1 MRKTI
6 KIFFICLGSLIVVP
20 PGSCLHASADN
31 EYLSVTG
38 PCYQTFPQDHGAH
51 PGYRTEWW
59 YYTGNLKAA
68 SGDRYGYQLTFFRSQ
83 ISPPGADERWPQ
95 PPSDWRTQ
103 QIFAGHAAIS
113 DLGGQKHYHA
123 ERMARQ
129 ALKLAGT
136 TQKEGATTIFIG
148 PWSATIRADTH
159 HLTAKTPDFAID
171 LALQSSKPPV
181 LHGKAGYSRK
191 GSSAQNASCYYSLTR
206 LLTKGKLA
214 ADGKTMV
221 VEGLSW
227 MDHEYSTAPLESG
240 IIGWDWFSL
249 QLSNQ
254 TELMLYLLR
263 KTDNQINDAS
273 SGTFIDAS
281 GKPQHLNIHDFNIR
295 VLKEWKSPQTG
306 GVYPVAWRIQVLPLD
321 LELNIAANLADQE
334 MLTAVSTGVT
344 YWEGSVSGNGTV
356 VTKRV
361 QAEGYV
367 ELTGYADAIDAP
379 M

>member
-6 KIFFICLGSLIVVP
+6 KILFIYLGSLIVVML
-20 PGSCLHASADN
+20 GAWLHASAEND
-31 EYLSVTG
+31 YLAVTG

-59 YYTGNLKAA
+59 YYTGNVMAK
-68 SGDRYGYQLTFFRSQ
+68 SGERYGYQLTFFRSQ
-83 ISPPGADERWPQ
+83 ISPPGANETWPQ

-103 QIFAGHAAIS
+103 QIFVGHAAIS

-123 ERMARQ
+123 ERMARE
-129 ALKLAGT
+129 ALGMAGT

-159 HLTAKTPDFAID
+159 NLTAITPDFSID

-191 GSSAQNASCYYSLTR
+191 GSSVKNASCYYSLTR
-206 LLTKGKLA
+206 LLTRGKLG

-263 KTDNQINDAS
+263 QTDNQTNDAS

-281 GKPQHLNIHDFNIR
+281 GVPQHLGNHDFNIS
-295 VLKEWKSPQTG
+295 VLKEWTSPETG

-321 LELNIAANLADQE
+321 LDLKVAANLSDQE
-334 MLTAVSTGVT
+334 MQTAASTGVT
-344 YWEGSVSGNGTV
+344 YWEGSVSGNGTI

-361 QAEGYV
+361 QAKGYV